1 MPLLSNIDENIEA
14 DGISSGKV
22 CVYQVEALD
31 ARSDELVEVTLEHVQ
46 NAKIGFDFLQSQPQ
60 EDWSVKNVSIDS
72 GFLSRDNCSM
82 DTNNCTKNMRG
93 KHVYYLSGVADKLY
107 LTVVSTARNDTSIQ

>member
-22 CVYQVEALD
+22 CVYEVEAFD
-31 ARSDELVEVTLEHVQ
+31 ARTDELVEITLEHVQ

-60 EDWSVKNVSIDS
+60 LDWSVKNVTIDS
-72 GFLSRDNCSM
+72 GFLSKDNCSM
-82 DTNNCTKNMRG
+82 DANNCTKNMRG
-93 KHVYYLSGVADKLY
+93 KHVYYLSGVASKLY
-107 LTVVSTARNDTSIQ
+107 LTVLSTARNDTSL